1 MRCNIVNNAGVD
13 LGDLEKHIQGMYAH
27 FDERIGFKKP
37 PTLFLD
43 SDPSNASNT
52 LGKTAYYDPQTF
64 EVHVYVDGRHP
75 KDMLRSIAHE
85 LIHHQQNLEGR
96 LDVGGYQGE
105 GYYLKNKEMQKIEKE
120 AMLNGNAFL
129 REYEDKLKLEENKT
143 MSIKNWKNKE
153 LFENLMGRWGIS
165 TNILSESQDKDKDGV
180 IVPNWADQDDN
191 DPDVGA
197 VEEEEEKMDE
207 GQSVRQGTED
217 RDVGRERMRPDRQHE
232 ELELEEEANYSATP
246 AAMAA
251 YVKLKGLKGG
261 DVEEMYVRSLNDREL
276 VMPTEEER
284 AEMKKM
290 MELDESSTMA
300 SGAVAGPAVD
310 NLEETLRVAVRAVLE
325 SNKEIKK
332 MLKGNK

>member
-232 ELELEEEANYSATP
+232 ELELEEEVNLEEAN
-246 AAMAA
+246 
-251 YVKLKGLKGG
+251 L
-261 DVEEMYVRSLNDREL
+261 
-276 VMPTEEER
+276 EEE
-284 AEMKKM
+284 ASLE
-290 MELDESSTMA
+290 ESTMA